1 MIPAMD
7 AASGSSRWR
16 ALALLALAM
25 VLSMSTWFSASAV
38 LPALRER
45 WSLGSVESSLL
56 TIAVQIGFVAGAL
69 VSAITNLSDI
79 VPARRVFFVASLGAA
94 AANALVAAA
103 DSFAPALLARAAT
116 GFFIAGVYPPAMK
129 VMATHF
135 RTGRGMALGVMIG
148 ALTVGSAMPHL
159 VNGLGGLDWQAVVL
173 ATSAMTVAGGLMA
186 ISLVRDG
193 PFPFARATFRPGYI
207 LRALR
212 DPAVRLVNLGYFGHM
227 WELYAMWSWFGI
239 FFGESVRAATGSQA
253 SAAGALGAFAAIAT
267 GALGCYAGGIAG
279 DRWGRTRTTSLAMTV
294 SGTCALVIGFTF
306 GAAPW
311 IVLAIGLVWGIAVIA
326 DSAQFSTMLT
336 EVADQAYVGTTLTFQ
351 LAAGFT
357 LSVATIW
364 LVPVLRDAFGWWAAF
379 AALAPGPFL
388 GVIAM
393 LALKGRPEAAK
404 IAGGR
409 G

>member
-1 MIPAMD
+1 
-7 AASGSSRWR
+7 
-16 ALALLALAM
+16 
-25 VLSMSTWFSASAV
+25 
-38 LPALRER
+38 
-45 WSLGSVESSLL
+45 VESSLL

-69 VSAITNLSDI
+69 LSAITNLSDI
-79 VPARRVFFVASLGAA
+79 VPARRVFFIASLGAA
-94 AANALVAAA
+94 GANALVVVA
-103 DSFAPALLARAAT
+103 DGFAPALLARAAT

-159 VNGLGGLDWQAVVL
+159 VNGLGGLEWQTVVI
-173 ATSAMTVAGGLMA
+173 ATSVMTVAGGLIA

-193 PFPFARATFRPGYI
+193 PFPFARATFRPRYI
-207 LRALR
+207 LQALR

-227 WELYAMWSWFGI
+227 WELYAMWSWFAI

-253 SAAGALGAFAAIAT
+253 SDAGPLGAFAAIAT
-267 GALGCYAGGIAG
+267 GALGCYAGGILG
-279 DRWGRTRTTSLAMTV
+279 DRWGRTRTTALAMAV

-311 IVLAIGLVWGIAVIA
+311 IVLAIGLVWGIAVVA

-388 GVIAM
+388 GVMAM